1 MRKYL
6 LLIAGINGAGKTTL
20 REKYNID
27 TFVVDIDSL
36 AKLNNADYKKAVK
49 LGYKSINNYL
59 EIGMSFGQETT
70 LTGHAIINTIKRA
83 KSLNYRIK
91 LIYVGLDSVDL
102 AIDRVADR
110 VAKGGHDIPLE
121 DIKRRYSKSLKA
133 VVDNIDLFD
142 DITFYDN
149 STDRHI
155 HVATY
160 ADRQLYRV
168 ADCNC
173 GWLEYI
179 QKNIT

>member
-1 MRKYL
+1 MRKYML
-6 LLIAGINGAGKTTL
+6 IIAGINGAGKTTL

-36 AKLNNADYKKAVK
+36 AKFNSNYKNAVK
-49 LGYKSINNYL
+49 IGRKTINNYL

-83 KSLNYRIK
+83 KALNYRIK
-91 LIYVGLDSVDL
+91 LIYVGLDSVEL
-102 AIDRVADR
+102 AIQRVADR